1 MNCVIENF
9 GLGGHE
15 KAGVAA
21 DLAEF
26 AVAHLGLDDAVDEA
40 EGEGVLFHF
49 HGVKVVESEL
59 RNALNPDGKLA
70 AKVGLLR
77 FKIDF
82 FIDEGG

>member
-1 MNCVIENF
+1 LNCVIENF

-21 DLAEF
+21 NLTKF

-49 HGVKVVESEL
+49 HGVEVVESEL
-59 RNALNPDGKLA
+59 GNALNPDGKLA
-70 AKVGLLR
+70 AEVGLFR

-82 FIDEGG
+82 FIHKRG